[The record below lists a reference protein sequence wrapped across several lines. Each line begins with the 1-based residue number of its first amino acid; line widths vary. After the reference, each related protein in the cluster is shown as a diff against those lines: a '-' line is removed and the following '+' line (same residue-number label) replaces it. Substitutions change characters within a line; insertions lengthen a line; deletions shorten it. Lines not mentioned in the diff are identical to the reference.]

1 MHRATII
8 ERAEQHLRQ
17 MCCLATSG
25 ALIAPMLFN
34 ELHTVL
40 PFASCLYL
48 WLGASGPIDAYFS
61 SPEIGRYLPL
71 YVDEYFQ
78 GRECEVW
85 ATVAEAAV
93 AEKGVHHLFQVLR
106 IGKAAYFKHPLYN
119 EILRPCEA
127 HTFMRFQVRQHGV
140 SVGALTIGRGAADRD
155 FDEADLLT
163 LARLEPFIAHAM
175 RTRSNV
181 PQPDCVKSEANAALV
196 IADRSGH
203 IRSMSPGAGRLLSLS
218 QGSAMAPAALHDG
231 IMRTV
236 QALTGVERGDLSAA
250 VPTWHSNNAWGH
262 FAVRSYWLEPLQTS
276 ESLIGIVLERRLPV
290 QLKVLDGLRRLLLP
304 LRQEQVGLQLALGYS
319 EEQAAQALGLT
330 RNTVVYHRKQIYNRL
345 DVASRSLLVERL
357 ISAADEPDLR
367 LRH

>member
-1 MHRATII
+1 MHRATAI

-25 ALIAPMLFN
+25 ALIAPMLFH

-40 PFASCLYL
+40 PVASCLYL
-48 WLGASGPIDAYFS
+48 WLGASVPIDAYFN

-78 GRECEVW
+78 RREGEVW

-106 IGKAAYFKHPLYN
+106 IGKAAYFRHPLYN

-140 SVGALTIGRGAADRD
+140 PVGALTIGRGAADRD
-155 FDEADLLT
+155 FNEADLLT

-175 RTRSNV
+175 RPRNEI
-181 PQPDCVKSEANAALV
+181 PQPDGAKPEANPALV
-196 IADRSGH
+196 IVDRSGQ

-218 QGSAMAPAALHDG
+218 QGSAMSPATLQDG
-231 IMRTV
+231 ILRTV
-236 QALTGVERGDLSAA
+236 RALTQVERGDLSAA
-250 VPTWHSNNAWGH
+250 VPTWQANNAWGH
-262 FAVRSYWLEPLQTS
+262 FTARSCWLEPLQAS
-276 ESLIGIVLERRLPV
+276 ESLIGIVLERRIPI
-290 QLKVLDGLRRLLLP
+290 QLKVLDGLRQLFLP
-304 LRQEQVGLQLALGYS
+304 LRQEQVGLQLALGHS
-319 EEQAAQALGLT
+319 EEQAAQALGLS
-330 RNTVVYHRKQIYNRL
+330 RNTVVYHRRQIYNRL
-345 DVASRSLLVERL
+345 EVESRSLLVERL
-357 ISAADEPDLR
+357 ITAADEPDR
-367 LRH
+367 RFCH